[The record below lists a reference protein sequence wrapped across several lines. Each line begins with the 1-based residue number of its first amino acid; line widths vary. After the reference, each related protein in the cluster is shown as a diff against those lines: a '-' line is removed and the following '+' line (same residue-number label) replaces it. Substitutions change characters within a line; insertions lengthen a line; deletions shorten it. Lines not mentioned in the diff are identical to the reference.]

1 MTRRVLA
8 LLLLVLASAG
18 AASATRS
25 AATPLVVPPAQSIA
39 LEAVKGIGAVP
50 RLELPAKATAMLAV
64 KSDTLFAIVVNRA
77 GRSTDVPL
85 GAGGTRRSITDISK
99 ASPAARVGFSKAVA
113 KLLGW
118 DPLGSPTDLA
128 ASGVSLRLYDAR
140 HRAGQPLTSE
150 VAEAAAG
157 DAAQLLQ
164 GLNISIRDDLYKQI
178 DETSACILGR
188 IACGNYVFTFG
199 NLKETVE
206 RADDP
211 TYQLTTIYSGRTCG
225 RSVES
230 QAWRITYRSGNNG
243 PVTKTMNLRRSP
255 IVYTTKGKIKGIYG
269 TAIHKLAP
277 LVGAFP
283 QMETLVDSTGG
294 WRSNAGGLVV
304 PILVSK
310 LPPGK
315 HC

>member
-1 MTRRVLA
+1 MTKRLLA
-8 LLLLVLASAG
+8 LLVLVLATAG

-39 LEAVKGIGAVP
+39 LEAVKGVSSAP
-50 RLELPAKATAMLAV
+50 RLKLPSRATVMVAM
-64 KSDTLFAIVVNRA
+64 KDDTLFAIAVNRA
-77 GRSTDVPL
+77 GRATEVPL
-85 GAGGTRRSITDISK
+85 GAAGTRRSITDIAK
-99 ASPAARVGFSKAVA
+99 ASPGARLGFSKAA
-113 KLLGW
+113 GKLLGW
-118 DPLGSPTDLA
+118 NPLASPKDLSA
-128 ASGVSLRLYDAR
+128 PGVTLRLYDAG
-140 HRAGQPLTSE
+140 HPAGTPLAAAIAE
-150 VAEAAAG
+150 EAAT

-164 GLNISIRDDLYKQI
+164 GLAISVRDDLYKQI
-178 DETSACILGR
+178 DEVSGCILGR
-188 IACGNYVFTFG
+188 VQCGSYVFTFSG
-199 NLKETVE
+199 LKETVE

-211 TYQLTTIYSGRTCG
+211 TYHLTTIYSGRTCG
-225 RSVES
+225 RTFEGQS
-230 QAWRITYRSGNNG
+230 WRITYRSGNNG
-243 PVTKTMNLRRSP
+243 PVTRTMNLRKSV

-304 PILVSK
+304 PVLISK

>member
-1 MTRRVLA
+1 MTRRILA
-8 LLLLVLASAG
+8 LLVLALASAG

-25 AATPLVVPPAQSIA
+25 AATPLVVPPAQSVS
-39 LEAVKGIGAVP
+39 LEAVKGVSALP
-50 RLELPAKATAMLAV
+50 RLKLPSKASAMVAL
-64 KSDTLFAIVVNRA
+64 KGDTLFAIGVNRA
-77 GRSTDVPL
+77 GKAASVPL
-85 GAGGTRRSITDISK
+85 GPGTRRSITDITKVSTG
-99 ASPAARVGFSKAVA
+99 ARLGFSKAVG

-118 DPLGSPTDLA
+118 NPLASPADLGGA
-128 ASGVSLRLYDAR
+128 DVTLRLYDSS
-140 HRAGQPLTSE
+140 HPGGTSLDGGL
-150 VAEAAAG
+150 AEQAAT
-157 DAAQLLQ
+157 DASQLLQ
-164 GLNISIRDDLYKQI
+164 GLSIAVRDDLYKLLDQ
-178 DETSACILGR
+178 TSACILGR
-188 IACGNYVFTFG
+188 IQCGSYVFTFS

-211 TYQLTTIYSGRTCG
+211 TYQLTTVYSGRTCG
-225 RSVES
+225 RTVEG
-230 QAWRITYRSGNNG
+230 QPWRITYRSGNKG
-243 PVTKTMNLRRSP
+243 PVTKTMNLRKKVV
-255 IVYTTKGKIKGIYG
+255 VYVTSGKIKGIFG